1 MDFDL
6 FEKSDRDRS
15 LDKDQLAEAGN
26 GQENTGRWKKG
37 EHEEF
42 LRGMELHGKVS
53 VTFRTFRTCPS
64 S

>member
-26 GQENTGRWKKG
+26 GQENTGRRNNDPGPLCVPSADSLWY
-37 EHEEF
+37 
-42 LRGMELHGKVS
+42 ELIH
-53 VTFRTFRTCPS
+53 
-64 S
+64 